1 MAAAAEWAVVIEEG
15 EMEIF
20 LAAQWQAATEAEA
33 LEALKAATGR
43 VEARVLTALWKLSC
57 KLEAKEEEDELDK
70 TCELL
75 VDDVSFKI
83 EAAMTARDSEAAAPA
98 PHQVPAACVRC
109 VAHVCCVFV
118 WDHCALY

>member
-75 VDDVSFKI
+75 VDDV
-83 EAAMTARDSEAAAPA
+83 R
-98 PHQVPAACVRC
+98 
-109 VAHVCCVFV
+109 
-118 WDHCALY
+118 